1 MSTPP
6 TAYDPT
12 AFRFEAPAPRF
23 EAPESDQPAA
33 GAAPRRFVGVAYSGE
48 AIANH
53 WAWGSL
59 VIDLDA
65 LSLPDPCPCLLN
77 HERDE
82 PVGVC
87 NLRVADGALVAEGQ
101 LLRNEQGHGLAQA
114 ADEGFPWQL
123 SIHAEPGV
131 VEEVQPGIAV
141 SVNGRAFTGPLTV
154 FRQTRVRELS
164 FTPTGYDHRTSARVL
179 SLPSR
184 AGASPIEASAMSN
197 PTPVPETGG
206 DPLAALTAQVAA
218 LSARAEAAEA
228 ALSAAHTSARTQAVA
243 TLFTDLG
250 QSVPEASLPHYL
262 ALSEEA
268 FAALAADLRALKP
281 SLPAHLFSEQ
291 ATGQPGP
298 NPAPTF
304 TTADIYAARRGA

>member
-23 EAPESDQPAA
+23 EAPDTDQPAA

-59 VIDLDA
+59 VIDLET

-87 NLRVADGALVAEGQ
+87 NLRVADGTLVADGQ
-101 LLRNEQGHGLAQA
+101 LLRNEEGQGLAQA

-131 VEEVQPGIAV
+131 VEEVQPGVAV

-154 FRQTRVRELS
+154 FSQTRVRELS

-197 PTPVPETGG
+197 PTPVPETG

-228 ALSAAHTSARTQAVA
+228 DLSAAHTSARTQAVA
-243 TLFTDLG
+243 TLFADLG
-250 QSVPEASLPHYL
+250 KPVSDQSLPHYL

-281 SLPAHLFSEQ
+281 TLPAHLFSEQ

-298 NPAPTF
+298 AADPHF